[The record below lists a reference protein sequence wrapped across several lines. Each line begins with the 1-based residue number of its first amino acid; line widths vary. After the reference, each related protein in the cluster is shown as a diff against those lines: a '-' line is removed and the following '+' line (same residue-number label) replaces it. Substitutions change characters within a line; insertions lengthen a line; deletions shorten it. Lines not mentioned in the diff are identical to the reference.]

1 MCSYCG
7 QRCRGRYDK
16 QVCRVRD
23 LSLAGWRIYLE
34 YERWRVNCSGCGG
47 VHVEHL
53 DWLAN
58 NSRYT
63 QRFATHVGKLCQD
76 MPNKAVAEM
85 ERLHH
90 GTVKALDTLYMQE
103 RIDRAGLPVPR
114 AIGVD
119 EISIRKGHN
128 YRVIVSDLER
138 ARPIWVGGEGRKE
151 TDIDLFF
158 KALGGKKSARIKLA
172 AMDMW
177 KPFRNSVIHNAPN
190 ARIIFDKFH
199 VMRHLS
205 KALDEVRRGEYKRLS
220 GKDRSYI
227 KGRRYTLL
235 SRRENLSL
243 DGRRALKKLLQA
255 NRRLNT
261 AYILKEAF
269 GQLWDY
275 RTERGPRAFFTRWKD
290 SLKWQRLHPY
300 QKFAGMIECRD

>member
-63 QRFATHVGKLCQD
+63 QRFATHVGKLCRD

-103 RIDRAGLPVPR
+103 QVDRAGLPAPR
-114 AIGVD
+114 AIG
-119 EISIRKGHN
+119 R
-128 YRVIVSDLER
+128 
-138 ARPIWVGGEGRKE
+138 
-151 TDIDLFF
+151 
-158 KALGGKKSARIKLA
+158 
-172 AMDMW
+172 
-177 KPFRNSVIHNAPN
+177 
-190 ARIIFDKFH
+190 
-199 VMRHLS
+199 
-205 KALDEVRRGEYKRLS
+205 
-220 GKDRSYI
+220 
-227 KGRRYTLL
+227 
-235 SRRENLSL
+235 
-243 DGRRALKKLLQA
+243 
-255 NRRLNT
+255 
-261 AYILKEAF
+261 
-269 GQLWDY
+269 
-275 RTERGPRAFFTRWKD
+275 
-290 SLKWQRLHPY
+290 
-300 QKFAGMIECRD
+300 

>member
-63 QRFATHVGKLCQD
+63 QRFATHVGKLCRD

-103 RIDRAGLPVPR
+103 QVDRAGLPAPR
-114 AIGVD
+114 AIGSPSARD
-119 EISIRKGHN
+119 ITIASLSATWSG
-128 YRVIVSDLER
+128 RVPSGW

-199 VMRHLS
+199 IMRHLS
-205 KALDEVRRGEYKRLS
+205 KALDEVPAR
-220 GKDRSYI
+220 
-227 KGRRYTLL
+227 
-235 SRRENLSL
+235 
-243 DGRRALKKLLQA
+243 
-255 NRRLNT
+255 
-261 AYILKEAF
+261 
-269 GQLWDY
+269 
-275 RTERGPRAFFTRWKD
+275 
-290 SLKWQRLHPY
+290 
-300 QKFAGMIECRD
+300 